1 MSIPAFLARL
11 ALFAILSV
19 LARLAP
25 DPASREMLFAVLI
38 VFSIRVL
45 FAPNRGCP
53 YCGRGQSPV
62 LPQDR

>member
-11 ALFAILSV
+11 AIFAALSA

-38 VFSIRVL
+38 VLSIRVL
-45 FAPNRGCP
+45 FAPNRACP
-53 YCGRGQSPV
+53 CCGRDQSPV
-62 LPQDR
+62 FPPGR